1 MHSML
6 SPQPS
11 SLTITPLALVVV
23 ALEPSVILCVL
34 TVFTVV
40 VPRVVHGAARVWA
53 RVLVLRTQADMPSH
67 VVTLVVTLLVVT
79 VIGMCRRRPSHA
91 RVRAAHTPVFPAPAL
106 GSVIS
111 TQ

>member
-1 MHSML
+1 ML

-11 SLTITPLALVVV
+11 SLTIIPPALVVV
-23 ALEPSVILCVL
+23 ALEPSVMCLRVL
-34 TVFTVV
+34 KLFTVV
-40 VPRVVHGAARVWA
+40 VPRVVHVATRVWA
-53 RVLVLRTQADMPSH
+53 RVILVLRTTLADMLSH